1 MAQSSL
7 AQSHAPQSPPID
19 TIRKDCPSNFIE
31 NKIYDILGERYK
43 QIRKTYFYFLTDKI
57 ASKFMDCNH
66 FS

>member
-7 AQSHAPQSPPID
+7 AQSHAPQFPPID
-19 TIRKDCPSNFIE
+19 TIRKDCPSNLIE

-43 QIRKTYFYFLTDKI
+43 QIRKTYFDFLTDKI
-57 ASKFMDCNH
+57 ASIIIDCNY